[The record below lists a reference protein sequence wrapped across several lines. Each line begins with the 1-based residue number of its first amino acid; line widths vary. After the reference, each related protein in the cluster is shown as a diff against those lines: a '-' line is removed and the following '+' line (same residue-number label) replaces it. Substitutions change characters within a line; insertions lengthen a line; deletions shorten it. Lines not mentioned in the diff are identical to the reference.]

1 MATATATA
9 TVTRSATATETR
21 TATLTAT
28 RTATRSATRTR
39 TRTAT
44 ATRTATPTPEC
55 VNTPLGMVAWWHLDE
70 ASGTTAQDLAGVPN
84 VGTHVNGPQPVAGRV
99 GGARS

>member
-1 MATATATA
+1 
-9 TVTRSATATETR
+9 
-21 TATLTAT
+21 
-28 RTATRSATRTR
+28 
-39 TRTAT
+39 
-44 ATRTATPTPEC
+44 
-55 VNTPLGMVAWWHLDE
+55 MVAWWHLDE